1 VNTAGRRL
9 LYSPPF
15 LGLLATYFVLGL
27 TSAFIAPF
35 GSLWATQEIG
45 MSSQLLGLFMTIN
58 SLSAIVIST
67 LFGRW
72 SDSHLPR
79 RRLLLLG
86 ACAGAL
92 ANLGY
97 AFVRDP
103 LLLTLIGSS
112 LLGLASMN
120 FAQLFAHV
128 REELGRPEHAG
139 ADAPFLMGVLRA
151 CYALAWMVGPNLGAW
166 IKGRVGYPGL
176 FLTTSAFFLLLAV
189 FVGLFV
195 AYRPRAGAHDVA
207 APSLAAPSLAAA
219 GLNAASAGAA
229 SASVS
234 GAAQA
239 EPSRPPGESRLAAW
253 GLSEP
258 GVLAHAAAFGLMFA
272 AFTLNTLNLPLF
284 LTQKL
289 GETER
294 AVGAAFAISPLF
306 EMLFMIGFGYLAA
319 RGHAKRVILLGTS
332 AAVCYFLGL
341 RLVSAAWQVYPLQI
355 LNAAAVA
362 VVTSV
367 AIPFFQ
373 DLLPRRAGIATSLYS
388 NALKVGSLVG
398 FMTFGLLA
406 SRVGNAGLFLVC
418 AGLGTSTVA
427 LLALSRRRPPARV
440 GAPAR
445 SSSSA

>member
-1 VNTAGRRL
+1 MNATAGRRL

-15 LGLLATYFVLGL
+15 IGLLATYFVLGL

-45 MSSQLLGLFMTIN
+45 MSSELLGTFMTIN
-58 SLSAIVIST
+58 SVSAIVIST

-79 RRLLLLG
+79 RALLLLG

-103 LLLTLIGSS
+103 LWLTLIGSS
-112 LLGLASMN
+112 LLGLAAMN
-120 FAQLFAHV
+120 FSQLFAHV
-128 REELGRPEHAG
+128 REELGRAEHAG

-166 IKGRVGYPGL
+166 IKGRLGYRGL
-176 FLTTSAFFLLLAV
+176 FLTTAAFFLLLAACV
-189 FVGLFV
+189 ALFV
-195 AYRPRAGAHDVA
+195 AHRARARASDADAGGSSVAGDAAVNPGA
-207 APSLAAPSLAAA
+207 
-219 GLNAASAGAA
+219 
-229 SASVS
+229 
-234 GAAQA
+234 A
-239 EPSRPPGESRLAAW
+239 EPSSAARAEGRFAAW
-253 GLSEP
+253 GLTEP
-258 GVLAHAAAFGLMFA
+258 GVLLHAVAFGAMFA

-306 EMLFMIGFGYLAA
+306 EMLFMIGFGYLAV
-319 RGHAKRVILLGTS
+319 RGYQRRIILLGTS
-332 AAVCYFLGL
+332 AAVFYFLGL
-341 RLVSAAWQVYPLQI
+341 RLVGAAWQVYPLQI

-398 FMTFGLLA
+398 FMAFGLLA
-406 SRVGNAGLFLVC
+406 SRVGNSGLFLVC
-418 AGLGTSTVA
+418 GALGSLSLT
-427 LLALSRRRPPARV
+427 LLALSPRRAVEAAALPKKASV
-440 GAPAR
+440 
-445 SSSSA
+445 

>member
-1 VNTAGRRL
+1 VNANAGRRL
-9 LYSPPF
+9 LYSAPF
-15 LGLLATYFVLGL
+15 IGLLVTYFVLGL

-45 MSSQLLGLFMTIN
+45 MSPQLLGSFMTIN
-58 SLSAIVIST
+58 SLSAIGIST

-79 RRLLLLG
+79 RALLLLG
-86 ACAGAL
+86 AGAGAL

-97 AFVRDP
+97 AYVRDP
-103 LLLTLIGSS
+103 LWLTLIGSS
-112 LLGLASMN
+112 LLGLAAMN

-139 ADAPFLMGVLRA
+139 ADTPFLMGVLRA

-166 IKGRVGYPGL
+166 IKGQAGYRGL
-176 FLTTSAFFLLLAV
+176 FLTTAAFFSLLAGCV
-189 FVGLFV
+189 ALFV
-195 AYRPRAGAHDVA
+195 AHRSRDGAGDVSLGRG
-207 APSLAAPSLAAA
+207 APETQPDL
-219 GLNAASAGAA
+219 
-229 SASVS
+229 
-234 GAAQA
+234 
-239 EPSRPPGESRLAAW
+239 PSRGRFAQW
-253 GLSEP
+253 GLGEP
-258 GVLAHAAAFGLMFA
+258 GVLPHAVAFGAMFA
-272 AFTLNTLNLPLF
+272 AFTLNGLNLPLF

-306 EMLFMIGFGYLAA
+306 EMVFMIGFGYLAA
-319 RGHAKRVILLGTS
+319 RGHQKRVILLGTS
-332 AAVCYFLGL
+332 AAVCYFLAL
-341 RLVSAAWQVYPLQI
+341 RFVGSAWQVYPLQI

-406 SRVGNAGLFLVC
+406 SRVGNSGLFLVC
-418 AGLGTSTVA
+418 AALG
-427 LLALSRRRPPARV
+427 ALSVTLLVLSPRP
-440 GAPAR
+440 
-445 SSSSA
+445 SADAALAKKASG

>member
-1 VNTAGRRL
+1 VTAIAGRRL

-15 LGLLATYFVLGL
+15 IGLLVTYFVLGL

-35 GSLWATQEIG
+35 GSLWATQEVG
-45 MSSQLLGLFMTIN
+45 MSAELLGTFMTLN
-58 SLSAIVIST
+58 SLSAIALST
-67 LFGRW
+67 VFGRW

-79 RRLLLLG
+79 RALLLLG

-92 ANLGY
+92 ANVGY
-97 AFVRDP
+97 ALVREP
-103 LLLTLIGSS
+103 LWLMLIGSS
-112 LLGLASMN
+112 LFGLASMN

-166 IKGRVGYPGL
+166 IKGQAGYRGL
-176 FLTTSAFFLLLAV
+176 FLTTAGFFLLLAA

-195 AYRPRAGAHDVA
+195 AHRARVAGGAE
-207 APSLAAPSLAAA
+207 
-219 GLNAASAGAA
+219 SAGGSKQNTTGDVVS
-229 SASVS
+229 SA
-234 GAAQA
+234 GDERAPEARA
-239 EPSRPPGESRLAAW
+239 ESRFAAW

-258 GVLAHAAAFGLMFA
+258 GVLAHAAAFGLLFA

-284 LTQKL
+284 LTQQL

-294 AVGAAFAISPLF
+294 TVGVAFAISPLF

-319 RGHAKRVILLGTS
+319 RGHQKRVIVLGAA
-332 AAVCYFLGL
+332 AAVCYFAGL
-341 RLVSAAWQVYPLQI
+341 RLVGAAWQVYPLQI

-373 DLLPRRAGIATSLYS
+373 DLLPSRAGIATSLYS

-398 FMTFGLLA
+398 FTAFGLLA

-418 AGLGTSTVA
+418 AALGAISVA
-427 LLALSRRRPPARV
+427 LLVVSPRRAPRTAALAKK
-440 GAPAR
+440 A
-445 SSSSA
+445 SA

>member
-1 VNTAGRRL
+1 VTATAGRRL
-9 LYSPPF
+9 LYSPSF
-15 LGLLATYFVLGL
+15 IGLLATYFVLGL

-45 MSSQLLGLFMTIN
+45 MSAELLGTFMTIN
-58 SLSAIVIST
+58 SLSAIGIST

-79 RRLLLLG
+79 RALLLLG
-86 ACAGAL
+86 AGAGAL

-103 LLLTLIGSS
+103 IGLILIGSS

-176 FLTTSAFFLLLAV
+176 FLTTASFFLLLAV
-189 FVGLFV
+189 FVALFV
-195 AYRPRAGAHDVA
+195 AHRARAGASDA
-207 APSLAAPSLAAA
+207 DGSSLRALGIEGAPRATEPTP
-219 GLNAASAGAA
+219 AST
-229 SASVS
+229 
-234 GAAQA
+234 A
-239 EPSRPPGESRLAAW
+239 EGRFAAW
-253 GLSEP
+253 GLTEP
-258 GVLAHAAAFGLMFA
+258 GVLLHALAFGAMFA
-272 AFTLNTLNLPLF
+272 AFTLNGLNLPLF

-319 RGHAKRVILLGTS
+319 RGHQRRVILLGPS
-332 AAVCYFLGL
+332 AAVCYFLAL
-341 RLVSAAWQVYPLQI
+341 RFVGAAWQVYPLQI

-388 NALKVGSLVG
+388 NALKVGGLVG
-398 FMTFGLLA
+398 FMAFGLLA
-406 SRVGNAGLFLVC
+406 SRVGNTGLFLVC
-418 AGLGTSTVA
+418 GALGAISVA
-427 LLALSRRRPPARV
+427 LLMLSPRRAPEASALPKK
-440 GAPAR
+440 APV
-445 SSSSA
+445 

>member
-1 VNTAGRRL
+1 VNATAGRRL
-9 LYSPPF
+9 LYSPAF
-15 LGLLATYFVLGL
+15 IGLLATYFVLGL

-45 MSSQLLGLFMTIN
+45 MSSELLGTFMTIN

-79 RRLLLLG
+79 RSLLLLG

-103 LLLTLIGSS
+103 LGLILIGSS

-176 FLTTSAFFLLLAV
+176 FLTTASFFLLLA
-189 FVGLFV
+189 LFV
-195 AYRPRAGAHDVA
+195 ALFVAHRARAGANA
-207 APSLAAPSLAAA
+207 ADAA
-219 GLNAASAGAA
+219 GSSLRALGVEGAA
-229 SASVS
+229 RA
-234 GAAQA
+234 A
-239 EPSRPPGESRLAAW
+239 EPMSGPSAEGRFAAW
-253 GLSEP
+253 GLTEP
-258 GVLAHAAAFGLMFA
+258 GVLLHAVAFGAMFA

-319 RGHAKRVILLGTS
+319 RGHQRRVILLGTS
-332 AAVCYFLGL
+332 AAVCYFLAL
-341 RLVSAAWQVYPLQI
+341 RLVGAAWQVYPLQI

-398 FMTFGLLA
+398 FMAFGLLA
-406 SRVGNAGLFLVC
+406 SRVGNSGLFLVC
-418 AGLGTSTVA
+418 GALGALSVA
-427 LLALSRRRPPARV
+427 LLVLSPRRAPEGVALPKKASV
-440 GAPAR
+440 
-445 SSSSA
+445 

>member
-1 VNTAGRRL
+1 MNENPGRRL

-45 MSSQLLGLFMTIN
+45 MSPELLGLFMTVN
-58 SLSAIVIST
+58 SVSAILIST
-67 LFGRW
+67 LMGRW

-79 RRLLLLG
+79 RSLLLLG
-86 ACAGAL
+86 AAAGAL
-92 ANLGY
+92 ANVGY
-97 AFVRDP
+97 ALVRDP
-103 LLLTLIGSS
+103 LLLMLIGSS

-128 REELGRPEHAG
+128 REELGRPEHEG

-166 IKGRVGYPGL
+166 IESRLGYPGL
-176 FLTTSAFFLLLAV
+176 FLTTAGFFVLLAG
-189 FVGLFV
+189 FVRRFV
-195 AYRPRAGAHDVA
+195 AHRERA
-207 APSLAAPSLAAA
+207 APSDRAAA
-219 GLNAASAGAA
+219 SPPPSAAEAASPRSPEG
-229 SASVS
+229 
-234 GAAQA
+234 
-239 EPSRPPGESRLAAW
+239 RFAAW
-253 GLSEP
+253 GLGAP
-258 GVLAHAAAFGLMFA
+258 GVLAHLTGFGLMFA

-294 AVGAAFAISPLF
+294 VVGAAFSVSPFF
-306 EMLFMIGFGYLAA
+306 EMLFMVGFGHLAA
-319 RGHAKRVILLGTS
+319 RGYQRRIILIGTG
-332 AAVCYFLGL
+332 AAICYFVGL
-341 RLVSAAWQVYPLQI
+341 RFVSAAWQVFPLQI
-355 LNAAAVA
+355 LNASAVA

-373 DLLPRRAGIATSLYS
+373 DLLPRRAGIATALYS
-388 NALKVGSLVG
+388 NALKLGSLLG
-398 FMTFGLLA
+398 FMAFGALA

-418 AGLGTSTVA
+418 GGLGA
-427 LLALSRRRPPARV
+427 AALGLLLLAPRPAV
-440 GAPAR
+440 EAAAPPKNA
-445 SSSSA
+445 SP

>member
-1 VNTAGRRL
+1 MNATAGRRL

-15 LGLLATYFVLGL
+15 IGLLATYFVLGL

-45 MSSQLLGLFMTIN
+45 MSSQLLGTFMTIN

-79 RRLLLLG
+79 RALLLLG

-103 LLLTLIGSS
+103 LWLTVIGSS
-112 LLGLASMN
+112 LLGLAAMN
-120 FAQLFAHV
+120 FSQLFAYV

-176 FLTTSAFFLLLAV
+176 FLTTAGFFLLLAA
-189 FVGLFV
+189 FVALFV
-195 AYRPRAGAHDVA
+195 AHRARTKASAPSAGGASPSVA
-207 APSLAAPSLAAA
+207 ADVSP
-219 GLNAASAGAA
+219 GA
-229 SASVS
+229 
-234 GAAQA
+234 A
-239 EPSRPPGESRLAAW
+239 EPSRGSRAEGRFAAW
-253 GLSEP
+253 GLAEP
-258 GVLAHAAAFGLMFA
+258 GVLLHAVAFGAMFA

-319 RGHAKRVILLGTS
+319 RGHQRRVILLGTS

-341 RLVSAAWQVYPLQI
+341 RFVGSAWQVYPLQI

-388 NALKVGSLVG
+388 NSLKVGSLVG
-398 FMTFGLLA
+398 FMAFGLLA
-406 SRVGNAGLFLVC
+406 SRVGNSGLFLVC
-418 AGLGTSTVA
+418 GALGSVSLA
-427 LLALSRRRPPARV
+427 LLVLSPRRAAA
-440 GAPAR
+440 GAVLPKKA
-445 SSSSA
+445 SV